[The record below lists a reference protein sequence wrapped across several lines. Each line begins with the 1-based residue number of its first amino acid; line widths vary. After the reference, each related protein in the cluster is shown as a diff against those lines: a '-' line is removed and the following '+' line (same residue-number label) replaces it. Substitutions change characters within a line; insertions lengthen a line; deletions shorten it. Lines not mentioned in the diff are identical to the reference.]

1 VGSAAG
7 KVREGVT
14 VEMKDSGGEI
24 KKYWAA
30 DERGFRTEYICIFN
44 PRSSAFI
51 SGQ

>member
-1 VGSAAG
+1 LLFDARIFVVVGSAAG

-30 DERGFRTEYICIFN
+30 DERG
-44 PRSSAFI
+44 
-51 SGQ
+51 